1 MARATRIKVTASLQ
15 KQLEDNINFDEINY
29 FVRRDGE
36 GESKF
41 FPEWENEISEEKL
54 ISIKS
59 KNLILDTSDNKNS
72 VQFPRK
78 HATRIKPIIK
88 SLFPNRMI
96 NTSGFFYYPKTG
108 YMGWHTNYNTASDTL
123 YVTYSTGVSFFRY
136 YDGEKVV
143 TDYDDCGFTIR
154 KFENRAQKPYFWHCV
169 GSDCDRFSFG
179 FRLMGGCKEGSLETP
194 PS

>member
-1 MARATRIKVTASLQ
+1 MARASRIKVTASLQ

-59 KNLILDTSDNKNS
+59 KNLILDTSGNKNL

-78 HATRIKPIIK
+78 HTNRIKPIIK
-88 SLFPNRMI
+88 SLFPNGI
-96 NTSGFFYYPKTG
+96 IKTSGFFYYPKTG
-108 YMGWHTNYNTASDTL
+108 YMGWHTNYNTPFDRL

-154 KFENRAQKPYFWHCV
+154 EFKIRAQKPYFWHCV
-169 GSDCDRFSFG
+169 GSNCDRFSFG
-179 FRLMGGCKEGSLETP
+179 FQLMGGCKEWSLETP

>member
-1 MARATRIKVTASLQ
+1 MARASRIKVTASLQ

-59 KNLILDTSDNKNS
+59 KNLILDTSDNKNL

-88 SLFPNRMI
+88 SLFPNRI
-96 NTSGFFYYPKTG
+96 IKTSGFFYYPKTG
-108 YMGWHTNYNTASDTL
+108 YMGWHTNYNTPSDRL

-154 KFENRAQKPYFWHCV
+154 KFKNRAQKPYFWHCV

-179 FRLMGGCKEGSLETP
+179 FRLLGGCEEGSLETP